1 MKKKLLQE
9 ELNRKRRNSPL
20 FRLLVVIVPLIL
32 LISAVSIGYYYATL
46 DQRLYN
52 SFNLAEELILEG
64 EYSHAVELYR
74 RLYEEHPDFDL
85 AAKSLYRAGEVQ
97 NLFLN
102 QYHEALL
109 AFLRLEKEYP
119 DSPHVLPALEQEAD
133 IYKNRLRDYGRAA
146 ALYQKLVDREREP
159 ADRFLYEL
167 ADCYFRMNNFEQARI
182 EFENLLKMW
191 PDSSYVAEVRYR
203 VGVAYSLE
211 GDLNAAEKTF
221 LQVIKDLPDD
231 PFATEALFS
240 LASVLEEQERLR
252 EALKILNDLEA
263 IYPNADAVERK
274 KAQVEERIKL
284 KKRAI

>member
-20 FRLLVVIVPLIL
+20 YRLLVVIVPLFL
-32 LISAVSIGYYYATL
+32 LISAASIGYYYATL

-64 EYSHAVELYR
+64 EYSNAVELYR
-74 RLYEEHPDFDL
+74 RIYDEHPDFDL

-97 NLFLN
+97 NLFIN
-102 QYHEALL
+102 QYHAALL

-167 ADCYFRMNNFEQARI
+167 ADCYFRVNNFEQARI

-191 PDSSYVAEVRYR
+191 PDSAYVAEVRYR

-211 GDLNAAEKTF
+211 GDLNAAEKVF

-252 EALKILNDLEA
+252 EALKILNNLEGV
-263 IYPNADAVERK
+263 YPNADAVEQK
-274 KAQVEERIKL
+274 KAQVEERIKT